1 MYTESKIYVEYIET
15 EISAGSHPRTVRLAV
30 GALRLFVN
38 LQAEHTERQVE
49 AHVLHYEYAHAGAE
63 IQTHFSDVRTGV
75 ARQAVVDTGEQRVAG
90 SERQVH
96 LIEHAEAL
104 CTAQAYI
111 TVCE

>member
-38 LQAEHTERQVE
+38 LQAEHTKRQVE

-75 ARQAVVDTGEQRVAG
+75 ARQAVVDTENR
-90 SERQVH
+90 E
-96 LIEHAEAL
+96 LPEAKDRSTSL
-104 CTAQAYI
+104 NTPKRFARLRP
-111 TVCE
+111 T

>member
-1 MYTESKIYVEYIET
+1 MIHPATAADTMVAAAAYLMCLNMYTESKIYVEYIET

-75 ARQAVVDTGEQRVAG
+75 ARKP
-90 SERQVH
+90 
-96 LIEHAEAL
+96 L
-104 CTAQAYI
+104 
-111 TVCE
+111 